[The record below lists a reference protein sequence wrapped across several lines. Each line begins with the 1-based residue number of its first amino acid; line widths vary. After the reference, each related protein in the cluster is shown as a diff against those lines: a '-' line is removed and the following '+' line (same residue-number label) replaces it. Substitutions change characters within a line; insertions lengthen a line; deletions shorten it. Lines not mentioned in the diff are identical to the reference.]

1 MKKFVGIAIG
11 VIGILIGA
19 VLIVPAFIDLGIF
32 KSTYLPLI
40 EEAIHRRVDV
50 SEVRLS
56 FIPTPSIRLSNLKI
70 SDNPAFPDNTFFA
83 AQQLQLRLKLWPLIQ
98 GRFEVI
104 EFVLEKPVINLL
116 KKPDGTFNYADLADK
131 KIPVGQT
138 SEVKRKKSGFKPPET
153 STLPFIL
160 PNRMRIKD
168 GQLNIET
175 KGRKPVSIDS
185 IDMSLQ
191 DFTGGQPFPYRAAFS
206 YPGLKT
212 VVLEGLLTYQEDQSI
227 LNLKD
232 NHLKIQDLV
241 LPVEGS
247 INRLSTAPYVNLS
260 ASGDSVEAKKFFQIL
275 SAFGLTFTDTDFSG
289 PMSVRLTVSGPSSSL
304 ITQVRGQF
312 KDVRIERKR
321 GGKGNLNGEVFVKLP
336 LGSGSVSRRLQGD
349 GKLIARDGE
358 LTNVNLLKKVQRVT
372 GVIGLS
378 KVQSR
383 EVTTFKTLETDF
395 VFEQG
400 VADFKRIHM
409 VNPEIEANGGGTMT
423 LEQPRLNMAIDTVVS
438 PQILA
443 RSGSGKTARL
453 LKDGQG
459 RIVVPLK
466 ITGPI
471 ENPTINLDG
480 EKLAQRGMSQPTE
493 KGFGSLFKQLFRR

>member
-260 ASGDSVEAKKFFQIL
+260 ASGD
-275 SAFGLTFTDTDFSG
+275 
-289 PMSVRLTVSGPSSSL
+289 
-304 ITQVRGQF
+304 
-312 KDVRIERKR
+312 
-321 GGKGNLNGEVFVKLP
+321 
-336 LGSGSVSRRLQGD
+336 
-349 GKLIARDGE
+349 
-358 LTNVNLLKKVQRVT
+358 
-372 GVIGLS
+372 
-378 KVQSR
+378 
-383 EVTTFKTLETDF
+383 
-395 VFEQG
+395 
-400 VADFKRIHM
+400 
-409 VNPEIEANGGGTMT
+409 
-423 LEQPRLNMAIDTVVS
+423 
-438 PQILA
+438 
-443 RSGSGKTARL
+443 
-453 LKDGQG
+453 
-459 RIVVPLK
+459 
-466 ITGPI
+466 
-471 ENPTINLDG
+471 
-480 EKLAQRGMSQPTE
+480 
-493 KGFGSLFKQLFRR
+493 